1 MSKYI
6 LARDI
11 PNVKK
16 GAKVTV
22 DSSIYCEFS
31 GNRVYLDK
39 FPGLLKPEEIQSEL
53 QRLINEG
60 WIEEVKP
67 SEGWVNIYENGYGPY
82 YLHFT
87 KEEAESMAHK
97 PTPIRTVK
105 FREVTDEH

>member
-1 MSKYI
+1 MNKYI

-16 GAKVTV
+16 GAKVTI
-22 DSSIYCEFS
+22 DSSIYCEFM

-39 FPGLLKPEEIQSEL
+39 SPGLLKPEEIQSEL

-67 SEGWVNIYENGYGPY
+67 LEGWVNIYESGRTY
-82 YLHFT
+82 YLHPT
-87 KEEAESMAHK
+87 KEVAESMAHK
-97 PTPIRTVK
+97 PSLIRTVK
-105 FREVTDEH
+105 FREVTDD